1 MPFHSAGGA
10 RESYNDILRPLY
22 DALYRINVG
31 VDFIDPASV
40 NLENYKLIIVPALY
54 AAPYSLLKRLNLF
67 VKNGGHIVYTFK
79 SGFSDQN
86 VKVRTTI
93 QPGII
98 SEACGIRYNQFTI
111 PEIVSLKGDP
121 FHVGKENNT
130 VSKWMELITPTT
142 AAVLAWYEHPV
153 WGKYVAITQNS
164 YGKGAGNLY
173 RVYDFGCRK

>member
-1 MPFHSAGGA
+1 M
-10 RESYNDILRPLY
+10 
-22 DALYRINVG
+22 YRINVG